1 MSKCTELGYTAW
13 LVVKIEALL
22 YHCSFLL
29 WSLELK
35 STAGKVEGV
44 SWLCSAHYNSSTA
57 GGHTEHME
65 LSLITGLP
73 RGGEELGLRQQ
84 ELLMG

>member
-22 YHCSFLL
+22 YHFLL

-57 GGHTEHME
+57 GGHTGHVE

>member
-1 MSKCTELGYTAW
+1 MNKCTKLNYAAW

-22 YHCSFLL
+22 CRRSFLL

-35 STAGKVEGV
+35 STAGEVQGV

-57 GGHTEHME
+57 GGYVEHTEF
-65 LSLITGLP
+65 SLITGHP
-73 RGGEELGLRQQ
+73 
-84 ELLMG
+84 